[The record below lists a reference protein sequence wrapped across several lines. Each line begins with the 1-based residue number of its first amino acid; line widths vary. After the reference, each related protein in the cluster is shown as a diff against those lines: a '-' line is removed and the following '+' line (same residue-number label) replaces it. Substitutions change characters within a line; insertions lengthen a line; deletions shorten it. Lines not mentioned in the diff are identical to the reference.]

1 MPHNHPHRRL
11 LRSLLPLAAMAT
23 LAACDE
29 GPATVTPYM
38 HAAGTLDFLAAATRN
53 EGPLYMEIDG
63 APFTAEGDGLEARL
77 IAVMERAVQARVLR
91 LTTDQEAAEDPR
103 FRLVVVFNP
112 PGKGELQ
119 AFCAAQ
125 PEGGPP
131 QAEARIDLR
140 AGFCRGD
147 DLLAAVDGW
156 VVDASGSDDPRFEQ
170 LLYQVAR
177 DLFARRRNDG

>member
-1 MPHNHPHRRL
+1 MPYPRPLRL
-11 LRSLLPLAAMAT
+11 LRPLLPLAAVAA

-29 GPATVTPYM
+29 GPSTVTPYM
-38 HAAGTLDFLAAATRN
+38 HATGTLDFLAAATRN
-53 EGPLYMEIDG
+53 EGPLYLEIG
-63 APFTAEGDGLEARL
+63 GTPFTAEGDGLEARL
-77 IAVMERAVQARVLR
+77 IAVMERAVQTRVLR
-91 LTTDQEAAEDPR
+91 LTTEQEAAEDPR

-112 PGKGELQ
+112 DKGELL
-119 AFCAAQ
+119 AFCTAQ

-131 QAEARIDLR
+131 LDAARVELR

-170 LLYQVAR
+170 LLHQVAR
-177 DLFARRRNDG
+177 DLFARRRNDD